1 MAARE
6 PLAAFGAHPARWT
19 REPDRGADGIADG
32 LRCCRVLSGCQ
43 TCGLLEKRNS
53 VSDTGAVLEDQQTRG
68 ALFPF
73 RAKNKRVQFHQS
85 KDTSILYA
93 GYTVPVQTSL
103 G

>member
-19 REPDRGADGIADG
+19 REPDCGADVIAEG

-53 VSDTGAVLEDQQTRG
+53 VSETGAVLEDQQTLG
-68 ALFPF
+68 TWFPC
-73 RAKNKRVQFHQS
+73 RAENKRVQFHQS
-85 KDTSILYA
+85 KDISILYI
-93 GYTVPVQTSL
+93 GYAVPVQTSL